1 MTITSQRLALI
12 LAILLAAAAVR
23 AADTSPHVWLLS
35 TREAAHCGQLD
46 DPAEAVRYW
55 RLGNDCDWS
64 PAEAKDFHAGELAAP
79 TVVFVPG
86 NRSDVDDAVAKGW
99 YVYQTIRSQADGKP
113 FRYVIWS
120 WPADRMCRRNR
131 ADAQL
136 KAAYSDAESYYLAG
150 WIHGVRP
157 GAKVSLVGHSFGPRI
172 ITGALHLLAG
182 GELAGRTLP
191 PAAVAEKDSTKPMQI
206 RAVLLAD
213 ADDADSFAPCGRNG
227 LALSL
232 LDEAL
237 VTCNGC
243 DRVLKWYPRMYGRGG
258 PEAIGFVGPCGID
271 DPRKIVVV
279 DVSSAVGK
287 THDYRCY
294 CSALSTCGY
303 WAHYTFLDDA
313 AARGVGSRNT
323 R

>member
-1 MTITSQRLALI
+1 MKIIFQRVSLI

-35 TREAAHCGQLD
+35 TREAAHCGRLD

-55 RLGNDCDWS
+55 RLGDDCDWS
-64 PAEAKDFHAGELAAP
+64 PAEAKDFHAGEPTGP

-86 NRSDVDDAVAKGW
+86 NHTDADDAVAKGW
-99 YVYQTIRSQADGKP
+99 YVYQTICSQADGKP

-120 WPADRMCRRNR
+120 WPADRVCRRIR
-131 ADAQL
+131 PDVQL
-136 KAAYSDAESYYLAG
+136 KAAYGDAESYYLAG

-182 GELAGRTLP
+182 GELAGRKLTADALAERN
-191 PAAVAEKDSTKPMQI
+191 PAKRTAI

-213 ADDADSFAPCGRNG
+213 ADDVDSLAPCGRKG
-227 LALSL
+227 LALSS

-271 DPRKIVVV
+271 DPKKIAVV
-279 DVSSAVGK
+279 DVSAAVGK
-287 THDYRCY
+287 PHDYEGY
-294 CSALSTCGY
+294 CSALSMCGY

-313 AARGVGSRNT
+313 AAKK
-323 R
+323 